1 MDKLAMQGNAKEL
14 GNNAQD
20 SAEIS
25 LNYSMDMIYALG
37 FVNKEEAESVLQEI
51 LKKYPNQIKG
61 KVSENKI
68 EYDWAKNYAPKYSIT
83 ITMKSDEELG
93 QANIKESK
101 KGFSIENAMAK
112 MDSIIG
118 EDTSDKVS
126 DILNSLTE
134 SEKEALLNT
143 LKKKA

>member
-1 MDKLAMQGNAKEL
+1 
-14 GNNAQD
+14 
-20 SAEIS
+20 
-25 LNYSMDMIYALG
+25 
-37 FVNKEEAESVLQEI
+37 
-51 LKKYPNQIKG
+51 
-61 KVSENKI
+61 
-68 EYDWAKNYAPKYSIT
+68 
-83 ITMKSDEELG
+83 
-93 QANIKESK
+93 
-101 KGFSIENAMAK
+101 MAK